1 MIADVGLSTCNELCH
16 IYNSSCVVS
25 SMCCDEADVSVPHV
39 ERFSS
44 RILEVEVRPV
54 PSDMERPVLELPAV
68 RIQRQT
74 DADDT

>member
-25 SMCCDEADVSVPHV
+25 SMCCDVSVPHV

-54 PSDMERPVLELPAV
+54 PSDMERPVLALPVV
-68 RIQRQT
+68 RIQ
-74 DADDT
+74 